1 MARSL
6 GGNTVTDRHGRE
18 LIAHGSVQFP
28 VACYENDMSEKTVPW
43 HWHDDWEVIAVE
55 KGAAMFAAGSDRYVI
70 REGQGL
76 FINGGVLHGIW
87 DMENSGCRFISIVYH
102 PRLVGG
108 SADSIFWQRYV
119 QPILS
124 DAGRS
129 LPAAVPDPEEPSCK
143 SARSFQKGTE
153 KRGKNQGYAELYPGA
168 LQ

>member
-87 DMENSGCRFISIVYH
+87 GHGKF
-102 PRLVGG
+102 RLPVHFNRLSSPPCGRERRQYFLAEICA
-108 SADSIFWQRYV
+108 ADPFGRGT
-119 QPILS
+119 PGNLS
-124 DAGRS
+124 EWR
-129 LPAAVPDPEEPSCK
+129 
-143 SARSFQKGTE
+143 
-153 KRGKNQGYAELYPGA
+153 
-168 LQ
+168 